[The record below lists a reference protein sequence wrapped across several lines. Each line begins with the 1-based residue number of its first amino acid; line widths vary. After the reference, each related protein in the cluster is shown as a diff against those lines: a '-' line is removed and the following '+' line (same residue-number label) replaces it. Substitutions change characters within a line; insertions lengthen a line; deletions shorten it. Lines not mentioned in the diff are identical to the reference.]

1 MTSSPP
7 GPLLSI
13 RAALLMLLSV
23 LAGLA
28 AGALTFL
35 GGRSVLSAVLAGC
48 GSAGA
53 ALLFFNKVIGT

>member
-1 MTSSPP
+1 
-7 GPLLSI
+7 
-13 RAALLMLLSV
+13 MLLSV